1 MEDHLK
7 ERIWTLS
14 DSDEAASDCQACE
27 EPLQVGDEVAECPR
41 CKALHHLA
49 CWIRRGGCAR
59 HGCPQTADESLTEKV
74 PPKGSARADTLAWLP
89 AALGRAFC
97 WSHNRYRMVIRA
109 RAIVRRA
116 HRHYDDYWI

>member
-74 PPKGSARADTLAWLP
+74 PPKGIRPRVILS
-89 AALGRAFC
+89 LGF
-97 WSHNRYRMVIRA
+97 
-109 RAIVRRA
+109 RR
-116 HRHYDDYWI
+116 RSRSCFLLEP